1 MVASRKIRL
10 IMELR
15 RAGIADTEVLSAIER
30 IPRDVFTP
38 ESFRHQA
45 YENMAIP
52 IGQGQTL
59 SQPQVV
65 ALMTQALRASRRTK
79 VLEIGTG
86 SGYQAAVLSRLCR
99 RVYTIERFK
108 ELLQTAEARFAQ
120 LRLHNITARH
130 GDGWKGWREQAPF
143 DRIIVT
149 AAATSIPGALVDQ
162 LAEGGLMVLPV
173 GRSSRDQA
181 LLRLTRTAEGIAE
194 EHLCDVRFVP
204 LVSGIPGESVV
215 SETLRGEKLR
225 GEAAG
230 LIQRRGDV
238 A

>member
-30 IPRDVFTP
+30 IPREVFTP

-45 YENMAIP
+45 YENLAIP

-59 SQPQVV
+59 SQPQMV

-79 VLEIGTG
+79 VLEVGTG

-108 ELLQTAEARFAQ
+108 ELLQSAEARFLQ

-149 AAATSIPGALVDQ
+149 AAAASVPGALVDQ

-173 GRSSRDQA
+173 GQTSRDQA
-181 LLRLTRTAEGIAE
+181 LLRLTRTPDGVVE
-194 EHLCDVRFVP
+194 ERLSEVRFVP
-204 LVSGIPGESVV
+204 LVAGIPGE
-215 SETLRGEKLR
+215 
-225 GEAAG
+225 AAN
-230 LIQRRGDV
+230 LAQRRGDV

>member
-30 IPRDVFTP
+30 IPRDAFAP

-45 YENMAIP
+45 YENLAIP

-86 SGYQAAVLSRLCR
+86 SGYQAAVLSRICR

-108 ELLQTAEARFAQ
+108 ELLQAAEVRFLA

-149 AAATSIPGALVDQ
+149 AAAASIPATLVDQ
-162 LAEGGLMVLPV
+162 LAEGGHMVLPV
-173 GRSSRDQA
+173 GQTSRDQA
-181 LLRLTRTAEGIAE
+181 LLRLTRTPDGVVE
-194 EHLCDVRFVP
+194 EHLADVRFVP
-204 LVSGIPGESVV
+204 LVAGIPGSGGHV
-215 SETLRGEKLR
+215 LQDIQDP
-225 GEAAG
+225 
-230 LIQRRGDV
+230 LIQKQGDV